1 MNQTTGLD
9 QELLQIY
16 GELDRDRL
24 TALVVCYAR
33 DRLGAGGSSIFL
45 RDDIT
50 GRYVLRGTTGLLE
63 GAKMPAGR
71 VEYEPGE
78 GLTGWIAEHGRPLR
92 IVNVEDREELRRI
105 AGDLVWSKKYSES
118 SAKPGQAYLGV
129 PILSRDSA
137 TVLGVLRV
145 SRKAKGEQFDAQD
158 EALLSH
164 VAAMVSIAIE
174 NSQRYER
181 EKRRARYF
189 RLLLDISS
197 ELDPR
202 RPIAEMLQA
211 VAERVRR
218 GFRTEGCLIYL
229 QAEEDVHRAVLR
241 AVSGLPE
248 TLIGKLTY
256 MAGEGLTGHIFHT
269 GTPVQ
274 IREPV
279 ALEGWNDPYVAEVA
293 PHLPSGVYRSF
304 VGIPLQLGDEIH
316 GTLELI
322 NKIPSAP
329 GHRDWFTDDD
339 EEYLRLLSTAI
350 CGVLE
355 GARYLK
361 TLGEV
366 GVTAMRMQ
374 RVASFG
380 TLAQRIR
387 HEAANPLAVARLA
400 VNNLRSDLQDVLAPP
415 PSQGEGA
422 PGANVRAEKAK
433 PYGLKPSPE
442 GALLSQHG
450 GSALCWPSPEQN
462 ARLARRLDVIE
473 ASLNEVSNKL
483 LDLLKFSQ
491 RIGFI
496 RTTTQWNDVVREA
509 LIWLAAERQRRGV
522 EVYAVYEDLPPL
534 FIEPNEL
541 FGVLTTVLRLAMET
555 LETHGGL
562 IEVHTSPSADGQRV
576 RTKIRVPEAPLAG
589 RVVSIIEPVT
599 GAPEELSP
607 LHFEWALAQETAK
620 TQYGGTLTWKAG
632 DGEACF
638 VLELPVKGLP

>member
-1 MNQTTGLD
+1 MLRFD
-9 QELLQIY
+9 QELLEIY

-24 TALVVCYAR
+24 MELVVCYAR

-63 GAKMPAGR
+63 DTEMPAER
-71 VEYEPGE
+71 VEYDPGE
-78 GLTGWIAEHGRPLR
+78 GLTGWIAKYGEPLR
-92 IVNVEDREELRRI
+92 IANVRDNRELRRI
-105 AGDLVWSKKYSES
+105 AEDLVWSKKYSEI

-129 PILSRDSA
+129 PILSRDGA

-145 SRKAKGEQFDAQD
+145 SGKAEGEHFNEQH

-164 VAAMVSIAIE
+164 VAAMVNIAIE
-174 NSQRYER
+174 NSHRYER

-189 RLLLDISS
+189 RLLLDIGT

-211 VAERVRR
+211 VTERVRQ

-229 QAEEDVHRAVLR
+229 QAEEDVHQAVLR
-241 AVSGLPE
+241 GVSGLPE
-248 TLIGKLTY
+248 TLMGKLTY
-256 MAGEGLTGHIFHT
+256 RAGDGVTGYIFHT

-274 IREPV
+274 IRE
-279 ALEGWNDPYVAEVA
+279 AATIEDWDDPHIAEII
-293 PHLPSGVYRSF
+293 PHLPSSAYRSF
-304 VGIPLQLGDEIH
+304 LGVPLQLGDEIL

-322 NKIPSAP
+322 NKIPSSP

-350 CGVLE
+350 GGVLE
-355 GARYLK
+355 GARYLQA
-361 TLGEV
+361 LNDV

-400 VNNLRSDLQDVLAPP
+400 LTNLRSDLQDVLSSP
-415 PSQGEGA
+415 PSEEGV
-422 PGANVRAEKAK
+422 G
-433 PYGLKPSPE
+433 G
-442 GALLSQHG
+442 GALT
-450 GSALCWPSPEQN
+450 
-462 ARLARRLDVIE
+462 RRLDVIDT
-473 ASLNEVSNKL
+473 SLDEVSGKL
-483 LDLLKFSQ
+483 MDLLKFSQ
-491 RIGFI
+491 RIGFA
-496 RTTTQWNDVVREA
+496 RTTTNWNDMVREV
-509 LIWLAAERQRRGV
+509 LIWLSAERQRREV
-522 EVYAVYEDLPPL
+522 EVHVTYEELPPL

-541 FGVLTTVLRLAMET
+541 FGVLVTVLRLAMEV
-555 LETHGGL
+555 LETQGGL
-562 IEVHTSPSADGQRV
+562 IEVHTRLSTDGQRV
-576 RTKIRVPEAPLAG
+576 CTEIRVPEAPLSEKIP
-589 RVVSIIEPVT
+589 SILEPAV

-607 LHFEWALAQETAK
+607 LHFEWALAQETVE
-620 TQYGGTLTWKAG
+620 TQYGGSLTWQAYNG
-632 DGEACF
+632 AMCF
-638 VLELPVKGLP
+638 VLELPLKED

>member
-1 MNQTTGLD
+1 MNRDTGFD
-9 QELLQIY
+9 QELLEIY
-16 GELDRDRL
+16 GELNRDRL
-24 TALVVCYAR
+24 TALVVRYAC
-33 DRLGAGGSSIFL
+33 DRLGAGGCSIFL

-50 GRYVLRGTTGLLE
+50 GRYVLRDTTGLLE
-63 GAKMPAGR
+63 DARMPAER

-78 GLTGWIAEHGRPLR
+78 GLTGWIARHGKPLR
-92 IVNVEDREELRRI
+92 IANVRDNGELRRI
-105 AGDLVWSKKYSES
+105 AEDLVWSKKYSEI
-118 SAKPGQAYLGV
+118 SAKPGQAYMGV
-129 PILSRDSA
+129 PILSFPLSGGRQREV
-137 TVLGVLRV
+137 VLGVLRV
-145 SRKAKGEQFDAQD
+145 SGKAEGEQFDVQD

-189 RLLLDISS
+189 RLLLDIGT

-202 RPIAEMLQA
+202 RPIGEMLQA
-211 VAERVRR
+211 VVNRVRD
-218 GFRTEGCLIYL
+218 GFRTEACQIYL
-229 QAEEDVHRAVLR
+229 RDEESASRVVLQAA
-241 AVSGLPE
+241 SGLPGA
-248 TLIGKLTY
+248 LIGKLTY
-256 MAGEGLTGHIFHT
+256 VVEEGLTGHIVHA

-274 IREPV
+274 IREAA
-279 ALEGWNDPYVAEVA
+279 ALGDWNDPHAAKVAS
-293 PHLPSGVYRSF
+293 HLPSGVCRSF
-304 VGIPLQLGDEIH
+304 IGVPLRLGDEIL

-339 EEYLRLLSTAI
+339 EEYLRLLSTGI

-361 TLGEV
+361 TLGDV

-400 VNNLRSDLQDVLAPP
+400 ATNLRSDIQ
-415 PSQGEGA
+415 
-422 PGANVRAEKAK
+422 K
-433 PYGLKPSPE
+433 KPSF
-442 GALLSQHG
+442 SQKPG
-450 GSALCWPSPEQN
+450 FL
-462 ARLARRLDVIE
+462 RRLDVIE
-473 ASLNEVSNKL
+473 ANLNEVSSKL

-496 RTTTQWNDVVREA
+496 RTTTQWNGVIREA

-522 EVYAVYEDLPPL
+522 EVHAVYEDLPPL
-534 FIEPNEL
+534 FIEPNEM
-541 FGVLTTVLRLAMET
+541 FGVLVTLLRLTMET
-555 LETHGGL
+555 LGTHGGL
-562 IEVHTSPSADGQRV
+562 VEVRTSSSADGQCV
-576 RTKIRVPEAPLAG
+576 CTTIRAPEAPL
-589 RVVSIIEPVT
+589 VETVSLIIEPAA

-607 LHFEWALAQETAK
+607 LHFEWALARETVE
-620 TQYGGTLTWKAG
+620 TQYAG
-632 DGEACF
+632 SLRWEVQDKEACF
-638 VLELPVKGLP
+638 VLELPLKEG

>member
-1 MNQTTGLD
+1 MLRFD
-9 QELLQIY
+9 QELLEIY

-24 TALVVCYAR
+24 MALVVRHAR
-33 DRLGAGGSSIFL
+33 DRLDAGGSSIFL

-63 GAKMPAGR
+63 GAEMPAER

-78 GLTGWIAEHGRPLR
+78 GLTGWIAKHGRPLR
-92 IVNVEDREELRRI
+92 IANVRDNGELRRI
-105 AGDLVWSKKYSES
+105 AEDLVWSKKYSEI
-118 SAKPGQAYLGV
+118 SAKPGRAYIGMPV
-129 PILSRDSA
+129 LSRDGA
-137 TVLGVLRV
+137 AVLGVLRV
-145 SRKAKGEQFDAQD
+145 SGKAKGEQFNAQD

-164 VAAMVSIAIE
+164 VAAMVNIAIE

-189 RLLLDISS
+189 WLLLDISS

-211 VAERVRR
+211 VVDRVRE
-218 GFRTEGCLIYL
+218 GFRTEGCQIYL
-229 QAEEDVHRAVLR
+229 RAEEDVHRLVLR
-241 AVSGLPE
+241 AASGLPRA
-248 TLIGKLTY
+248 LIGKLTY
-256 MAGEGLTGHIFHT
+256 MAGEGLTGHIVHT

-274 IREPV
+274 IREAA
-279 ALEGWNDPYVAEVA
+279 ALGDWNAPHVAEVA
-293 PHLPSGVYRSF
+293 SHLPSGVYRSF
-304 VGIPLQLGDEIH
+304 LGVPLQLGDEIL

-350 CGVLE
+350 GGVLE

-361 TLGEV
+361 ALNEV

-400 VNNLRSDLQDVLAPP
+400 LTNLRSDLQEKP
-415 PSQGEGA
+415 QK
-422 PGANVRAEKAK
+422 PGF
-433 PYGLKPSPE
+433 L
-442 GALLSQHG
+442 
-450 GSALCWPSPEQN
+450 
-462 ARLARRLDVIE
+462 RRLDVVE
-473 ASLNEVSNKL
+473 TSLNEVSGKL
-483 LDLLKFSQ
+483 LHLLKFSQ
-491 RIGFI
+491 QIGFI
-496 RTTTQWNDVVREA
+496 RTTTNWNDVVREV

-522 EVYAVYEDLPPL
+522 EVHVTYEDLPPL

-541 FGVLTTVLRLAMET
+541 FGVLVTVLHLAMET

-562 IEVHTSPSADGQRV
+562 IEVRTSSSADEQHV
-576 RTKIRVPEAPLAG
+576 RTEIHVPEAPLAE
-589 RVVSIIEPVT
+589 RISPILEPAA

-607 LHFEWALAQETAK
+607 LHFEWGLAQETVE
-620 TQYGGTLTWKAG
+620 TQYGGSLTWQAY
-632 DGEACF
+632 DGEVCF
-638 VLELPVKGLP
+638 VLELPLKEN

>member
-1 MNQTTGLD
+1 MLRFD
-9 QELLQIY
+9 QELLEIY

-24 TALVVCYAR
+24 MALVVRYAR
-33 DRLGAGGSSIFL
+33 DRLDAGGSSIFL

-50 GRYVLRGTTGLLE
+50 GRYVLRGTTGLLK
-63 GAKMPAGR
+63 GADMPAER

-78 GLTGWIAEHGRPLR
+78 GLTGWMAKHGRPLR
-92 IVNVEDREELRRI
+92 ITNVKDSEELRRI
-105 AGDLVWSKKYSES
+105 AEDLVWSKKYSEI
-118 SAKPGQAYLGV
+118 SAKPGQAYVGV

-145 SRKAKGEQFDAQD
+145 SGKAEGERFDAQH

-189 RLLLDISS
+189 WLLLDISS

-202 RPIAEMLQA
+202 RPIAEMLQV
-211 VAERVRR
+211 VADRVRQ
-218 GFRTEGCLIYL
+218 GFRTEGCQIYL
-229 QAEEDVHRAVLR
+229 RAEEDVHRLVLR
-241 AVSGLPE
+241 AASGFPE
-248 TLIGKLTY
+248 ALIGKLTY
-256 MAGEGLTGHIFHT
+256 MAGEGLTGHIVHT

-274 IREPV
+274 IREAA
-279 ALEGWNDPYVAEVA
+279 ALEDWDAPHVKEVA
-293 PHLPSGVYRSF
+293 SHLPSGVYRSF
-304 VGIPLQLGDEIH
+304 LGVPLRLGDEIL

-329 GHRDWFTDDD
+329 GHRDWFTDGD

-350 CGVLE
+350 GGVLE

-361 TLGEV
+361 ALNEV

-400 VNNLRSDLQDVLAPP
+400 VTNLRSDLQDKPAF
-415 PSQGEGA
+415 SQE
-422 PGANVRAEKAK
+422 PGF
-433 PYGLKPSPE
+433 L
-442 GALLSQHG
+442 
-450 GSALCWPSPEQN
+450 
-462 ARLARRLDVIE
+462 RRLDVIE
-473 ASLNEVSNKL
+473 TSLNEVSGKL
-483 LDLLKFSQ
+483 LHLLKFSQ
-491 RIGFI
+491 QIGFI
-496 RTTTQWNDVVREA
+496 RTITNWNDVVREV

-522 EVYAVYEDLPPL
+522 EVHVAYEDLPPL

-541 FGVLTTVLRLAMET
+541 FGVLVTVLRLTMES

-562 IEVHTSPSADGQRV
+562 IEVHTSLSADGQRV
-576 RTKIRVPEAPLAG
+576 CTEVHAPEAPLAG
-589 RVVSIIEPVT
+589 RISPILEPAA

-607 LHFEWALAQETAK
+607 LHFEWALAQETVE
-620 TQYGGTLTWKAG
+620 TQYGGSLTWQAHDRG
-632 DGEACF
+632 VCF
-638 VLELPVKGLP
+638 VLELPLKGLY

>member
-1 MNQTTGLD
+1 MLRFD
-9 QELLQIY
+9 QKLLEIY

-24 TALVVCYAR
+24 MELVVCYAR
-33 DRLGAGGSSIFL
+33 DSLGAGGSSIFL

-63 GAKMPAGR
+63 NAKMPLGR
-71 VEYEPGE
+71 SEYEPGE
-78 GLTGWIAEHGRPLR
+78 GLTGWIAKHGRPLR
-92 IVNVEDREELRRI
+92 IANVKDSEELRRI
-105 AGDLVWSKKYSES
+105 GEDLVWSKKYSEI

-129 PILSRDSA
+129 PILSRDEA

-145 SRKAKGEQFDAQD
+145 SGNAAGKQFVAQD

-164 VAAMVSIAIE
+164 VAAMVNIAIE
-174 NSQRYER
+174 NSHRYER

-189 RLLLDISS
+189 RLLLDIGT

-202 RPIAEMLQA
+202 RPIADMLQA
-211 VAERVRR
+211 VTERVRQ

-248 TLIGKLTY
+248 TLIGKLMY

-274 IREPV
+274 IREAAKV
-279 ALEGWNDPYVAEVA
+279 ENRDDPHIVEVA
-293 PHLPSGVYRSF
+293 SHLPSGVYRSF
-304 VGIPLQLGDEIH
+304 IGVPLRLGDESL

-322 NKIPSAP
+322 NKIPSSP

-339 EEYLRLLSTAI
+339 EGYLRLLSTAI
-350 CGVLE
+350 SGVLE
-355 GARYLK
+355 GARYLQV
-361 TLGEV
+361 LNEV

-380 TLAQRIR
+380 TVAQRIR

-400 VNNLRSDLQDVLAPP
+400 VNNLRSDLQEKPGF
-415 PSQGEGA
+415 SQE
-422 PGANVRAEKAK
+422 PG
-433 PYGLKPSPE
+433 
-442 GALLSQHG
+442 LL
-450 GSALCWPSPEQN
+450 
-462 ARLARRLDVIE
+462 RRLDVIE
-473 ASLNEVSNKL
+473 ANLNEVSSKL

-522 EVYAVYEDLPPL
+522 EMHAHYESLPPL

-541 FGVLTTVLRLAMET
+541 FGVLTTLLRLAMET
-555 LETHGGL
+555 LETHGGP
-562 IEVHTSPSADGQRV
+562 IEVHTSRSADGQRV
-576 RTKIRVPEAPLAG
+576 RTRILVPQAPLAG
-589 RVVSIIEPVT
+589 RVVSTIEPVT

-607 LHFEWALAQETAK
+607 LHFEWALAQETVK
-620 TQYGGTLTWKAG
+620 TQYGGTLTWRAG

>member
-1 MNQTTGLD
+1 MFRFD
-9 QELLQIY
+9 QALLEIY

-24 TALVVCYAR
+24 MALVVRYAR
-33 DRLGAGGSSIFL
+33 DRLAAGGSSIFL

-63 GAKMPAGR
+63 GADMPAER

-78 GLTGWIAEHGRPLR
+78 GLTGWMAKHGRPLR
-92 IVNVEDREELRRI
+92 ITNVKDSEELRRI
-105 AGDLVWSKKYSES
+105 AEDLVWSKKYSEI

-129 PILSRDSA
+129 PVLSRDGS

-145 SRKAKGEQFDAQD
+145 SGKAEGEHFDAQD

-164 VAAMVSIAIE
+164 VAAMVNIAIE
-174 NSQRYER
+174 NSQRYEQ

-189 RLLLDISS
+189 RLLLDIGT

-211 VAERVRR
+211 VTERVRQ

-241 AVSGLPE
+241 AASGLPE

-256 MAGEGLTGHIFHT
+256 MAGEGLTGHVVRN
-269 GTPVQ
+269 GTAVQ
-274 IREPV
+274 IRETA
-279 ALEGWNDPYVAEVA
+279 ALKDWNDPHIAKVA

-304 VGIPLQLGDEIH
+304 LGVPLRLGDEVL

-329 GHRDWFTDDD
+329 GHRDWFTDGD
-339 EEYLRLLSTAI
+339 ERYLRLLSTAI
-350 CGVLE
+350 GGVLE

-361 TLGEV
+361 ALNDV

-400 VNNLRSDLQDVLAPP
+400 VTNLRSDLQHVLTPP
-415 PSQGEGA
+415 PSQG
-422 PGANVRAEKAK
+422 
-433 PYGLKPSPE
+433 LT
-442 GALLSQHG
+442 
-450 GSALCWPSPEQN
+450 
-462 ARLARRLDVIE
+462 RRLDVIE
-473 ASLNEVSNKL
+473 TSLNEVSGKL
-483 LDLLKFSQ
+483 LHLLKFSQ
-491 RIGFI
+491 QIGFI
-496 RTTTQWNDVVREA
+496 RTTTNWNDVVREV
-509 LIWLAAERQRRGV
+509 LIWLAAERQRRRV
-522 EVYAVYEDLPPL
+522 EVHVTYEDLPPL

-541 FGVLTTVLRLAMET
+541 FGVLVTVLRLAMET
-555 LETHGGL
+555 LETRGGL
-562 IEVHTSPSADGQRV
+562 IEVRTSSSADGQRV
-576 RTKIRVPEAPLAG
+576 RTEIHAPEAPLAEKI
-589 RVVSIIEPVT
+589 SPILEPAA
-599 GAPEELSP
+599 GASEELSP
-607 LHFEWALAQETAK
+607 LHFEWALAQETVE
-620 TQYGGTLTWKAG
+620 TQYGGSLTWQAH
-632 DGEACF
+632 DGEVCF
-638 VLELPVKGLP
+638 VLELPLKGLR

>member
-1 MNQTTGLD
+1 MLRFD
-9 QELLQIY
+9 QELLEIY

-24 TALVVCYAR
+24 MELVVRYAC

-63 GAKMPAGR
+63 STKMPER
-71 VEYEPGE
+71 RIEYEPGE
-78 GLTGWIAEHGRPLR
+78 GLTGWIARSGRSLR
-92 IVNVEDREELRRI
+92 IVNVKDSEELERI
-105 AGDLVWSKKYSES
+105 SEDLVWSKKYSEI
-118 SAKPGQAYLGV
+118 SARPGQAYAGV
-129 PILSRDSA
+129 PILSRDSG

-145 SRKAKGEQFDAQD
+145 SGKAKGEQFDAQD
-158 EALLSH
+158 ETLLSH
-164 VAAMVSIAIE
+164 VAQMVSIAIE

-189 RLLLDISS
+189 RLLLGISS

-211 VAERVRR
+211 VVNRVRD
-218 GFRTEGCLIYL
+218 GFRTEGCQIYL
-229 QAEEDVHRAVLR
+229 RAEEDVHQVVLR
-241 AVSGLPE
+241 AASGLPE
-248 TLIGKLTY
+248 TLVGKMTY
-256 MAGEGLTGHIFHT
+256 MAGKGLTGHIVHN
-269 GTPVQ
+269 GTAVQ
-274 IREPV
+274 IREAA
-279 ALEGWNDPYVAEVA
+279 ALEGWDDPHIAEVA

-304 VGIPLQLGDEIH
+304 VGVPLQLGDEIL

-322 NKIPSAP
+322 NKIPSSP

-339 EEYLRLLSTAI
+339 EGYLRLLSTAI
-350 CGVLE
+350 GGVLE

-361 TLGEV
+361 ALNDV

-400 VNNLRSDLQDVLAPP
+400 VTNLRSDLQDV
-415 PSQGEGA
+415 
-422 PGANVRAEKAK
+422 
-433 PYGLKPSPE
+433 
-442 GALLSQHG
+442 
-450 GSALCWPSPEQN
+450 QN
-462 ARLARRLDVIE
+462 ARLTRRLDVIE
-473 ASLNEVSNKL
+473 TSLNEASGKL

-491 RIGFI
+491 HIGFV
-496 RTTTQWNDVVREA
+496 RTTTHWNDVVREV

-522 EVYAVYEDLPPL
+522 EVHTIYENLPSL

-541 FGVLTTVLRLAMET
+541 FGVLVTVLRLAMET

-562 IEVHTSPSADGQRV
+562 IEVRTFSSADGQRV
-576 RTKIRVPEAPLAG
+576 HTEIHAPEAPLAE
-589 RVVSIIEPVT
+589 RISCILEPAAGV
-599 GAPEELSP
+599 PEELSP
-607 LHFEWALAQETAK
+607 LHFEWALAQETVE
-620 TQYGGTLTWKAG
+620 TQYGGSLTWQAY
-632 DGEACF
+632 DRAVRF
-638 VLELPVKGLP
+638 ALELPLKGLP

>member
-1 MNQTTGLD
+1 MLRFD
-9 QELLQIY
+9 QELLEIY

-24 TALVVCYAR
+24 MALVVRYAR
-33 DRLGAGGSSIFL
+33 DRLDAGGSSIFL

-63 GAKMPAGR
+63 GAEMPAER

-78 GLTGWIAEHGRPLR
+78 GLTGWIAKHGRPLR
-92 IVNVEDREELRRI
+92 IANVRDNGELRRI
-105 AGDLVWSKKYSES
+105 AEDLVWSKKYSEI
-118 SAKPGQAYLGV
+118 SAKPGQAYMGMPV
-129 PILSRDSA
+129 LSRDGA
-137 TVLGVLRV
+137 AVLGVLRV
-145 SRKAKGEQFDAQD
+145 SGKAKGEQFNAQD

-164 VAAMVSIAIE
+164 VAAMVNIAIE

-189 RLLLDISS
+189 WLLLDISS

-211 VAERVRR
+211 VVDRVRE
-218 GFRTEGCLIYL
+218 GFRTEGCQIYL
-229 QAEEDVHRAVLR
+229 RAEEDVHRLVLR
-241 AVSGLPE
+241 AASGLPRA
-248 TLIGKLTY
+248 LIGKVTY
-256 MAGEGLTGHIFHT
+256 MAGEGLTGHIVRN
-269 GTPVQ
+269 GTAVQ
-274 IREPV
+274 IREAA
-279 ALEGWNDPYVAEVA
+279 ALEDWDAPHVKEVA
-293 PHLPSGVYRSF
+293 SHLSSGVYRSF
-304 VGIPLQLGDEIH
+304 LGVPLQLGDEIL

-350 CGVLE
+350 GGVLE

-366 GVTAMRMQ
+366 SVTAMRMQ

-400 VNNLRSDLQDVLAPP
+400 LTNLRSDLQEKP
-415 PSQGEGA
+415 QK
-422 PGANVRAEKAK
+422 PGF
-433 PYGLKPSPE
+433 L
-442 GALLSQHG
+442 
-450 GSALCWPSPEQN
+450 
-462 ARLARRLDVIE
+462 RRLDVVE
-473 ASLNEVSNKL
+473 TSLNEVSGKL
-483 LDLLKFSQ
+483 LHLLKFSQ
-491 RIGFI
+491 QIGFI
-496 RTTTQWNDVVREA
+496 RTITNWNDVVREV

-522 EVYAVYEDLPPL
+522 EVHVTYEDLPPL

-541 FGVLTTVLRLAMET
+541 FGVLVTVLHLAMET

-562 IEVHTSPSADGQRV
+562 IEVRTSSSADGQHV
-576 RTKIRVPEAPLAG
+576 RTEIHVPEAPLAE
-589 RVVSIIEPVT
+589 RISPILEPAA

-607 LHFEWALAQETAK
+607 LHFEWALAQETVE
-620 TQYGGTLTWKAG
+620 TQYGGSLTWQAY
-632 DGEACF
+632 DGEVCF
-638 VLELPVKGLP
+638 VLELPLKGLP

>member
-1 MNQTTGLD
+1 MNRDTGFD
-9 QELLQIY
+9 QELLEIY
-16 GELDRDRL
+16 GELNRDRL
-24 TALVVCYAR
+24 TALVVRYAC
-33 DRLGAGGSSIFL
+33 DRLGAGGCSIFL

-50 GRYVLRGTTGLLE
+50 GRYVLRDTTGLLE
-63 GAKMPAGR
+63 DARMPAER

-78 GLTGWIAEHGRPLR
+78 GLTGWIARHGKPLR
-92 IVNVEDREELRRI
+92 IANVRDNGELRRI
-105 AGDLVWSKKYSES
+105 AEDLAWSKKYSEI
-118 SAKPGQAYLGV
+118 SAKPGQAYMGV
-129 PILSRDSA
+129 PILSFPLPGGRQREV
-137 TVLGVLRV
+137 VLGVLRV
-145 SRKAKGEQFDAQD
+145 SGKAEGEQFDAQD

-189 RLLLDISS
+189 RLLLDIGT

-202 RPIAEMLQA
+202 RPIGEMLQA
-211 VAERVRR
+211 VVNQVRD
-218 GFRTEGCLIYL
+218 GFRTEACQIYL
-229 QAEEDVHRAVLR
+229 RDEESASRVVLQAA
-241 AVSGLPE
+241 SGLPGA
-248 TLIGKLTY
+248 LIGKLTY
-256 MAGEGLTGHIFHT
+256 VIEEGLTGHIVHA

-274 IREPV
+274 IREAA
-279 ALEGWNDPYVAEVA
+279 ALGDWNDPHVAKVA
-293 PHLPSGVYRSF
+293 SHLPSGVCRSF
-304 VGIPLQLGDEIH
+304 IGVPLRLGDEIL

-339 EEYLRLLSTAI
+339 EEYLRLLSTGI

-361 TLGEV
+361 TLGDV

-400 VNNLRSDLQDVLAPP
+400 ATNLRSDLQEKPGF
-415 PSQGEGA
+415 SQK
-422 PGANVRAEKAK
+422 PGF
-433 PYGLKPSPE
+433 L
-442 GALLSQHG
+442 
-450 GSALCWPSPEQN
+450 
-462 ARLARRLDVIE
+462 RRLDVIE
-473 ASLNEVSNKL
+473 VNLNEVSSKL

-496 RTTTQWNDVVREA
+496 RTTTQWNGVIREA

-522 EVYAVYEDLPPL
+522 EVHAVYEDLPPL
-534 FIEPNEL
+534 FIEPNEM
-541 FGVLTTVLRLAMET
+541 FGVLVTLLRLTMET
-555 LETHGGL
+555 LGTHGGL
-562 IEVHTSPSADGQRV
+562 VEVRTSSSADGQCV
-576 RTKIRVPEAPLAG
+576 CTTIRAPEAPL
-589 RVVSIIEPVT
+589 VETVSLIIEPAA

-607 LHFEWALAQETAK
+607 LHFEWALARETVEM
-620 TQYGGTLTWKAG
+620 QYAG
-632 DGEACF
+632 SLRWEVQDKEACF
-638 VLELPVKGLP
+638 VLELPLKEG

>member
-1 MNQTTGLD
+1 MDMNRAAGFD
-9 QELLQIY
+9 EELLEIY
-16 GELDRDRL
+16 SELDRDRL
-24 TALVVCYAR
+24 MALVVRYAR

-63 GAKMPAGR
+63 GADMPAER

-78 GLTGWIAEHGRPLR
+78 GLTGWMAKHGRPLR
-92 IVNVEDREELRRI
+92 ITNVRDNGELRRI
-105 AGDLVWSKKYSES
+105 AKDLVWSKKYSEI

-129 PILSRDSA
+129 PVLSRDGS

-145 SRKAKGEQFDAQD
+145 SGKAEGEHFDAQD

-164 VAAMVSIAIE
+164 VAAMVNIAIE

-189 RLLLDISS
+189 RLLLDIGE

-211 VAERVRR
+211 VTERVRS

-229 QAEEDVHRAVLR
+229 QAEEDIHRAVLR

-256 MAGEGLTGHIFHT
+256 MAGEGLTGHILQT
-269 GTPVQ
+269 GTPIQ
-274 IREPV
+274 IREAA
-279 ALEGWNDPYVAEVA
+279 ALEDWDDPHVAEVI

-304 VGIPLQLGDEIH
+304 LGVPLQLGDEIL

-322 NKIPSAP
+322 NKIPSAA

-339 EEYLRLLSTAI
+339 EGYLRLLSTAI
-350 CGVLE
+350 GGVLE

-400 VNNLRSDLQDVLAPP
+400 VTNLRSDLQEKPGF
-415 PSQGEGA
+415 SQK
-422 PGANVRAEKAK
+422 PGFI
-433 PYGLKPSPE
+433 
-442 GALLSQHG
+442 
-450 GSALCWPSPEQN
+450 
-462 ARLARRLDVIE
+462 RRLDIIE
-473 ASLNEVSNKL
+473 TNLNEVSGKL

-491 RIGFI
+491 QIGFF
-496 RTTTQWNDVVREA
+496 RTTTSWNDVVREV

-522 EVYAVYEDLPPL
+522 EVHVTYEDLPPL

-541 FGVLTTVLRLAMET
+541 FGVLVTVLHLAMEA
-555 LETHGGL
+555 LETQEGL
-562 IEVHTSPSADGQRV
+562 VEVHTFLSADGQRV
-576 RTKIRVPEAPLAG
+576 CTEVHVPEAPLSG
-589 RVVSIIEPVT
+589 NIVSILEPVA

-607 LHFEWALAQETAK
+607 LHFEWALAQETVE
-620 TQYGGTLTWKAG
+620 TQYGGSLTWQVH
-632 DGEACF
+632 DGAMLF
-638 VLELPVKGLP
+638 MLELPLKDLS

>member
-1 MNQTTGLD
+1 MLVTGS
-9 QELLQIY
+9 
-16 GELDRDRL
+16 
-24 TALVVCYAR
+24 ALAA
-33 DRLGAGGSSIFL
+33 LPSSCATIL

-50 GRYVLRGTTGLLE
+50 GRYILRGTTGLLE
-63 GAKMPAGR
+63 GADMPAER

-78 GLTGWIAEHGRPLR
+78 GLTGWMAKHGRPLR
-92 IVNVEDREELRRI
+92 ITNVKDSEELRRI
-105 AGDLVWSKKYSES
+105 AEDLVWSKKYSEI
-118 SAKPGQAYLGV
+118 SAKPGQAYMGA
-129 PILSRDSA
+129 PILSGDGA

-145 SRKAKGEQFDAQD
+145 SGKAEGERFNAQD

-164 VAAMVSIAIE
+164 VAAMVNIAIE
-174 NSQRYER
+174 NSQRYEQ

-189 RLLLDISS
+189 RLLLDIGT

-211 VAERVRR
+211 VTEQVRH

-248 TLIGKLTY
+248 TLIGRLTY
-256 MAGEGLTGHIFHT
+256 MAGEGLTGHVVRS
-269 GTPVQ
+269 GTAVQ
-274 IREPV
+274 IRETA
-279 ALEGWNDPYVAEVA
+279 ALKDWDDPHIAEVA
-293 PHLPSGVYRSF
+293 LHLPSGVYRSF
-304 VGIPLQLGDEIH
+304 LGVPLRLGDEVL

-329 GHRDWFTDDD
+329 GHRDWFTDGD
-339 EEYLRLLSTAI
+339 ERYLRLLSTAI
-350 CGVLE
+350 GGVLE

-400 VNNLRSDLQDVLAPP
+400 LTNLRSDLQEKP
-415 PSQGEGA
+415 QK
-422 PGANVRAEKAK
+422 PGF
-433 PYGLKPSPE
+433 L
-442 GALLSQHG
+442 
-450 GSALCWPSPEQN
+450 
-462 ARLARRLDVIE
+462 RRLDVIE
-473 ASLNEVSNKL
+473 TSLNEVSGKL
-483 LDLLKFSQ
+483 LHLLRFSQ
-491 RIGFI
+491 QIGFI
-496 RTTTQWNDVVREA
+496 RTTTNWNDVVREV

-522 EVYAVYEDLPPL
+522 EVHVTYEELPPL

-541 FGVLTTVLRLAMET
+541 FGVLVTVLRLAMES

-562 IEVHTSPSADGQRV
+562 IEVHTSLSADGQRV
-576 RTKIRVPEAPLAG
+576 RTEIHTPEAQLAG
-589 RVVSIIEPVT
+589 KVASIIEPAA

-607 LHFEWALAQETAK
+607 LHFEWALARETVE
-620 TQYGGTLTWKAG
+620 TQYAG
-632 DGEACF
+632 SLRWEAQDEKVRF
-638 VLELPVKGLP
+638 VLELPLKEG

>member
-1 MNQTTGLD
+1 MHQVAGFD
-9 QELLQIY
+9 KELLEIY

-24 TALVVCYAR
+24 MTLVVRYAS
-33 DRLGAGGSSIFL
+33 DRLEAGGSSIFL

-50 GRYVLRGTTGLLE
+50 DRYVLRGTTGLLE
-63 GAKMPAGR
+63 GADMPTER

-78 GLTGWIAEHGRPLR
+78 GLTGWIAKHGRPLR
-92 IVNVEDREELRRI
+92 IVNVKDNGELRGI
-105 AGDLVWSKKYSES
+105 AEDLVWSKKYSEI

-129 PILSRDSA
+129 PILSRDGA

-145 SRKAKGEQFDAQD
+145 SGKTEGEQFDAQD

-174 NSQRYER
+174 NSQRYEQ

-211 VAERVRR
+211 VTERVRQ
-218 GFRTEGCLIYL
+218 GFRTEGCQLYL
-229 QAEEDVHRAVLR
+229 RTEEDVQRVVLR
-241 AVSGLPE
+241 AASGLPE
-248 TLIGKLTY
+248 TLIGQLTY
-256 MAGEGLTGHIFHT
+256 MVGEGLTGHVVRS
-269 GTPVQ
+269 GTAVQ
-274 IREPV
+274 IREV
-279 ALEGWNDPYVAEVA
+279 AGLEDWDDPHIAQVA

-304 VGIPLQLGDEIH
+304 LGVPLQLGDEVL

-350 CGVLE
+350 GGVLE

-361 TLGEV
+361 TLSEV

-374 RVASFG
+374 RVAYFG

-400 VNNLRSDLQDVLAPP
+400 LANLRSDLQEKPGF
-415 PSQGEGA
+415 SQR
-422 PGANVRAEKAK
+422 PGF
-433 PYGLKPSPE
+433 L
-442 GALLSQHG
+442 
-450 GSALCWPSPEQN
+450 
-462 ARLARRLDVIE
+462 RRLDIIE
-473 ASLNEVSNKL
+473 ANLNAVSGKL

-491 RIGFI
+491 QIGFI
-496 RTTTQWNDVVREA
+496 RTTTNWNDVVREV
-509 LIWLAAERQRRGV
+509 LIWLAAERQRRRV
-522 EVYAVYEDLPPL
+522 EMRVTYEDLPTL
-534 FIEPNEL
+534 FIEPNEM
-541 FGVLTTVLRLAMET
+541 FGVLVTILRLTMESC
-555 LETHGGL
+555 ETHGGL
-562 IEVHTSPSADGQRV
+562 IEVHTSLSADGQRV
-576 RTKIRVPEAPLAG
+576 RTEIHAPEASLAEKIS
-589 RVVSIIEPVT
+589 SILEPAAGV
-599 GAPEELSP
+599 PEELLP
-607 LHFEWALAQETAK
+607 LHFEWALAQETVE
-620 TQYGGTLTWKAG
+620 TQYRGTLTWQAC
-632 DGEACF
+632 DGEVCF
-638 VLELPVKGLP
+638 VLELPVGEWANGRMGEPFQGGDRGGLWNRKQSS

>member
-1 MNQTTGLD
+1 MPTFD
-9 QELLQIY
+9 QELLEIY

-24 TALVVCYAR
+24 MALVVRYAC
-33 DRLGAGGSSIFL
+33 DRLEAGGSSVFV

-63 GAKMPAGR
+63 GAEMPAER

-78 GLTGWIAEHGRPLR
+78 GLTGWMAKHGRPLR
-92 IVNVEDREELRRI
+92 ITNVRDNGELRRI
-105 AGDLVWSKKYSES
+105 AEDLAWSKKYSEI

-129 PILSRDSA
+129 PILSRDGS

-145 SRKAKGEQFDAQD
+145 SGKAEGEYFDAQD

-164 VAAMVSIAIE
+164 VAAMVNIAIE
-174 NSQRYER
+174 NSQRYEQ

-189 RLLLDISS
+189 RLLLDIGA

-211 VAERVRR
+211 VTDRVRD

-229 QAEEDVHRAVLR
+229 QAEDDVHRAVLR

-248 TLIGKLTY
+248 TLISKLTY
-256 MAGEGLTGHIFHT
+256 MAGEGLTGYIFRT
-269 GTPVQ
+269 GSPIQ
-274 IREPV
+274 IREAA
-279 ALEGWNDPYVAEVA
+279 ALEDWDDPYIMEVI

-304 VGIPLQLGDEIH
+304 LGVPLQLGDEIL
-316 GTLELI
+316 GSLELV

-339 EEYLRLLSTAI
+339 ERYLRLLSTAI
-350 CGVLE
+350 GGVLE
-355 GARYLK
+355 GARYLQA
-361 TLGEV
+361 LNEV

-387 HEAANPLAVARLA
+387 HEAANPMAVARLA
-400 VNNLRSDLQDVLAPP
+400 VTNLRSDLQEKPGF
-415 PSQGEGA
+415 SQK
-422 PGANVRAEKAK
+422 PGF
-433 PYGLKPSPE
+433 L
-442 GALLSQHG
+442 
-450 GSALCWPSPEQN
+450 
-462 ARLARRLDVIE
+462 RRLDVIE
-473 ASLNEVSNKL
+473 NSLDEVSGKL

-491 RIGFI
+491 QIGFI
-496 RTTTQWNDVVREA
+496 RTTANWNDVVREV

-522 EVYAVYEDLPPL
+522 EVHTTYEDLPPL

-541 FGVLTTVLRLAMET
+541 FGVLVTALHLAMEA
-555 LETHGGL
+555 LESHGGL
-562 IEVHTSPSADGQRV
+562 IEVRTSLFAEGQCV
-576 RTKIRVPEAPLAG
+576 RTEIHVPEAPLNEKIP
-589 RVVSIIEPVT
+589 SILEPAA
-599 GAPEELSP
+599 GAPEEISP
-607 LHFEWALAQETAK
+607 LHFEWALAQETVK
-620 TQYGGTLTWKAG
+620 TQYGGSLTWMAH
-632 DGEACF
+632 DGEVGF
-638 VLELPVKGLP
+638 VLELPAKSLP